1 MINIF
6 KNLFVITVII
16 GLLDFIY
23 INLILK
29 YFQNMILK
37 IQKTP
42 IKARLIPA
50 ILCYL
55 VLIFSVYYFIILQNA
70 PLINAFL
77 LGLTIYSVYE
87 LTNYATIKDWNLKF
101 VIADSIWGGIL
112 FLLTTF
118 IYRKISK

>member
-1 MINIF
+1 MINTF
-6 KNLFVITVII
+6 KNLFVITLII

-23 INLILK
+23 INLILR

-37 IQKTP
+37 IQKIP
-42 IKARLIPA
+42 IKARLIPG

>member
-118 IYRKISK
+118 IYRKINK

>member
-1 MINIF
+1 MTNTF
-6 KNLFVITVII
+6 KNLFMITLII
-16 GLLDFIY
+16 GLLDFMY

-112 FLLTTF
+112 FFLTTF

>member
-1 MINIF
+1 MINTF
-6 KNLFVITVII
+6 KNLFVITLII

-23 INLILK
+23 INLILR

-37 IQKTP
+37 IQKIP
-42 IKARLIPA
+42 IKARLIPG

-55 VLIFSVYYFIILQNA
+55 VLIFNVYYFIILQNA

>member
-6 KNLFVITVII
+6 KNLFLITLII

-42 IKARLIPA
+42 IKLRLIPA

-77 LGLTIYSVYE
+77 LGFSIYSVYE
-87 LTNYATIKDWNLKF
+87 LTNYGTIKDWNLKF

-118 IYRKISK
+118 IYRKFSK

>member
-1 MINIF
+1 MANTFKNIF
-6 KNLFVITVII
+6 LVTTII
-16 GLLDFIY
+16 GLLDFMY

-29 YFQNMILK
+29 YFQNMVLK

-118 IYRKISK
+118 IYRKINK

>member
-1 MINIF
+1 MTNTF
-6 KNLFVITVII
+6 KNIILIIIII

-37 IQKTP
+37 IQKTS
-42 IKARLIPA
+42 IKPRLIPA

-70 PLINAFL
+70 SLINAFL

-101 VIADSIWGGIL
+101 VIADSIWGGLL
-112 FLLTTF
+112 FLLTAF
-118 IYRKISK
+118 IYRKINK